1 MRTRAAALICSTVLA
16 VLAML
21 ASTASAQAQP
31 PGAAPGAVPPDCSSL
46 QGCYGFEQI
55 ADFYDEMTVW
65 IGEFS
70 KATYPDMSAPSY
82 VYVESG
88 TTVPTGCNVVLDS
101 SAYAYCSLDDSV
113 YVGQDQLWAFYSKQG
128 DAAAAVG
135 IAHEWGHHVQH
146 VLGVA
151 AAGRNGLIA
160 MENQADCIAGAW
172 VGYIDGLGRL
182 ERDDLNDINAIL
194 KVIGAAEGPGRV
206 HGTLAE
212 RTAAVQTGLRSGL
225 TGCNSFFPGR
235 PVLA

>member
-113 YVGQDQLWAFYSKQG
+113 YIGQDQLWAFYSKQG

-160 MENQADCIAGAW
+160 LENQADCIAGAW